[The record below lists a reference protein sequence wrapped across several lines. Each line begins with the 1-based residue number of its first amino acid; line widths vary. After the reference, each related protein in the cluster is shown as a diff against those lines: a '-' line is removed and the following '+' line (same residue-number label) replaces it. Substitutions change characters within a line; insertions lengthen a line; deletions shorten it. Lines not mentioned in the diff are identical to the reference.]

1 MILYMVSFA
10 ITVILVYVIRRLS
23 ISYAWSIA
31 IGAGAVVQ
39 MITLL
44 IGDMILDTGISIVGI
59 FLGNLIAVAIAV
71 VIQFFFF
78 HLDYNRAEQ
87 VQFEDNEY
95 YYYVKAIPKITV
107 SKTSKSVK
115 KINSQS
121 EKKVHSSNGTD
132 S

>member
-1 MILYMVSFA
+1 MLQMRPHFIYNALMSIYYLCAQKPQKVQEVTLDFMTYLRKNFTALAGEDTISFSDELEHTRA
-10 ITVILVYVIRRLS
+10 Y
-23 ISYAWSIA
+23 
-31 IGAGAVVQ
+31 
-39 MITLL
+39 LL
-44 IGDMILDTGISIVGI
+44 I
-59 FLGNLIAVAIAV
+59 
-71 VIQFFFF
+71 
-78 HLDYNRAEQ
+78 EQ

-121 EKKVHSSNGTD
+121 EKKVRVTDGTD